1 MLSRADSWT
10 YTWSRLWASRVAE
23 GDPEPVGE
31 FVVASVVSVVDG
43 VLVGAERPAPPA
55 RGEGEL
61 PQADRA
67 AATETQT
74 TIAVNLPARIVTL
87 RLFGG
92 PELIPWASAVETVHL
107 RLSVSDASPGSAGAC
122 EP

>member
-1 MLSRADSWT
+1 MRVLSRADSWT

-31 FVVASVVSVVDG
+31 FVARVVSVVDG

-61 PQADRA
+61 PQADKA
-67 AATETQT
+67 AETETQT

-87 RLFGG
+87 RLVGG
-92 PELIPWASAVETVHL
+92 PESIPGHRPLKPFA
-107 RLSVSDASPGSAGAC
+107 
-122 EP
+122 